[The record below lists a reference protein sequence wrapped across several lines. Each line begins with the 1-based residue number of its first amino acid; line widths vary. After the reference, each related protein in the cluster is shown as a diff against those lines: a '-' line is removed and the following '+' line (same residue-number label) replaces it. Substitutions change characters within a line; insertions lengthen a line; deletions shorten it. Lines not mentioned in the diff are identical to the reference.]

1 MSQAHMNN
9 IHIYIYNR
17 EGEREKKKH
26 MAVSSLFVT
35 TESTETLNS
44 TIVGVTCFV
53 LPSLSQKIHPK
64 SYRLAKQTS
73 LHNSITRYIH
83 VHIRVCV
90 YIYIYTYKYIVLS
103 SLSLLYT
110 HVCIYIYICRNPHMF
125 CRRRCY
131 GGEAT
136 MIIILY

>member
-1 MSQAHMNN
+1 
-9 IHIYIYNR
+9 
-17 EGEREKKKH
+17 

-90 YIYIYTYKYIVLS
+90 YIYIYIRTYKYIVLS
-103 SLSLLYT
+103 SLSLYIYIYIYT
-110 HVCIYIYICRNPHMF
+110 YIHVCIYIYIYIYICRNPHMF